1 MFARLTRFLL
11 SIAVCGLAGTVGA
24 QEVPGDTPTESA
36 VGTLGKDADPSDVP
50 EGERTATTAAPEQQ
64 PDLDELRRRLDLLAE
79 EVERLRS
86 GEEPRAGLS
95 ADEAR
100 AIGLA
105 PSASATYGRGQGLS
119 IAGYG
124 EMLYENFAAE
134 NAAGAPTRR
143 GTQVDFL
150 RAVLYAGY
158 RFNDRFL
165 FNSEIEVEHANEIS
179 VEFAYVDYKAHEQFG
194 VRGGMLLIPMGLVNE
209 FHEPTVF
216 LGAERPVTENRII
229 PSTWREN
236 GGGIYG
242 SIDRVAF
249 RAYVVNGFNGLRF
262 SSNGVR
268 GGRQKGG
275 KAKASNMAFTG
286 RIDVTPTPGVFVG
299 AGLYTGGS
307 GQGDIVVDGREL
319 DVRTTIVDLHTQLQI
334 RGLDIRG
341 LYARTSIDDAAE
353 LNQALGLTGASGVA
367 ERMQGGYVQVG
378 YNVLSQTT
386 SAGGVALTPYLRY
399 EQVDTQARMPAGFE
413 RSLSTDNTFVTL
425 GVELK
430 PISNVVM
437 KVDHAWVSNDAGSG
451 VNQFNVNMGYAF

>member
-1 MFARLTRFLL
+1 MSSSLPRFLL
-11 SIAVCGLAGTVGA
+11 LLVLCGLASTAVA
-24 QEVPGDTPTESA
+24 QEVPADTPTGLS
-36 VGTLGKDADPSDVP
+36 VGTLGTNADPPDAP
-50 EGERTATTAAPEQQ
+50 DGEPTATRETSEQQ
-64 PDLDELRRRLDLLAE
+64 PDIAELRRRIDLLAE

-86 GEEPRAGLS
+86 GEAPRAGLS
-95 ADEAR
+95 AAEAW

-105 PSASATYGRGQGLS
+105 PSAAATYGRGQGLS

-124 EMLYENFAAE
+124 EMLYENFAPE
-134 NAAGAPTRR
+134 NGAGAPTGK
-143 GTQVDFL
+143 GTQLDFL
-150 RAVLYAGY
+150 RAILYAGY

-165 FNSEIEVEHANEIS
+165 FNSEIEVEHADEIS
-179 VEFAYVDYKAHEQFG
+179 VEFAYVDYQAHDNVG
-194 VRGGMLLIPMGLVNE
+194 VRGGLLLLPMGLVNE
-209 FHEPTVF
+209 FHESTVF
-216 LGAERPVTENRII
+216 LGAERPVTETRII

-242 SIDRVAF
+242 SVDRVTF
-249 RAYVVNGFNGLRF
+249 RAYVVNGFDGARF

-299 AGLYTGGS
+299 ASLYTGGS
-307 GQGDIVVDGREL
+307 GQGDIVVDGREI
-319 DVRTTIVDLHTQLQI
+319 DVRTTIVDLHGQVQT
-334 RGLDIRG
+334 RGVDVRG

-353 LNQALGLTGASGVA
+353 LNQALGLRDASGIA

-378 YNVLSQTT
+378 YNLLSQTV

-399 EQVDTQARMPAGFE
+399 ERVDTQDRMPAGFE

-430 PISNVVM
+430 PIPNVVV
-437 KVDHAWVSNDAGSG
+437 KIDHAWVSNDADSG